1 MKLSPIMIRYLLSAL
16 LSLTTTPLLANTQ
29 QQNPQLAAVLP
40 ANAVEIANV
49 SDFFIKGEECYA
61 GKMTNVYYLVLD
73 EAALFWS
80 KDSRNNCILSKLDL
94 KGAKPGEEGSTCFI
108 THELYQQLFTPWVRD
123 ATRNYDQD
131 RKLNNQV
138 IIQAKRAIY
147 YCFSMAP
154 VAAKDIK
161 VILQAGQQ

>member
-1 MKLSPIMIRYLLSAL
+1 MKLFSQNMRYLLLAI
-16 LSLTTTPLLANTQ
+16 LSLTMTPWLANAQ
-29 QQNPQLAAVLP
+29 QQNPLLTSVLP
-40 ANAVEIANV
+40 PNAVEIASV
-49 SDFFIKGEECYA
+49 SDFFTKGEECYA

-108 THELYQQLFTPWVRD
+108 TPELYQQLFTPWVRD

-131 RKLNNQV
+131 RKLNNQ
-138 IIQAKRAIY
+138 IMIQAKRAIY
-147 YCFSMAP
+147 YCLSMAP
-154 VAAKDIK
+154 VSTEAIK
-161 VILQAGQQ
+161 GILQAKQ